1 MALLWYP
8 PAPAAGPASMLE
20 LPPDDWAL
28 EPKMDG
34 IRVIVWERELYTR
47 TGVKLSAGKGAAA
60 LREMVR
66 GLDCSL
72 DGEWLMSQGLYY
84 LFDLPDQAG
93 DYDQRRIAMAELV
106 AAHPS
111 VRLLPSFTANFPSIY
126 ETLRG
131 QAEGVVLKRRRSL
144 YGRMPR
150 ASMESRDWLKRRFCW
165 DTAADPR

>member
-1 MALLWYP
+1 
-8 PAPAAGPASMLE
+8 
-20 LPPDDWAL
+20 
-28 EPKMDG
+28 MDG

-93 DYDQRRIAMAELV
+93 DYDQRRLAMAELV

-111 VRLLPSFTANFPSIY
+111 VRLLPSFTANFPSVY

-150 ASMESRDWLKRRFCW
+150 ASHGVTRLAQ
-165 DTAADPR
+165 AAFLLGHGGRSAVTSTDGSVQKTNLLHAALPAPTH